1 MNDHERGEAHDH
13 AADDH
18 GAQDH
23 ARDRSESGH
32 EVSKAGGAHPPDHHH
47 PHDAQRHEHGSG
59 VVAGIRELIRPHS
72 HDAATK
78 IDTALESDARGVR
91 ALKLSLGAL
100 LVTGLL
106 QLVVV
111 IATGSVALL
120 SDTLHNFADALTAL
134 PIWLAFIIGRRP
146 ATRRFAYG
154 YGRAEDL
161 AGLVVLVFIT
171 GSALLAAYQA
181 VDRLLHPAEVQYLW
195 AVAIAGVVGF
205 AGNELVARYRM
216 NVGREIGSA
225 ALVADGLHAR
235 ADGFTSLAVVVG
247 AGGVALG
254 FPAAD
259 PIAGLIIA
267 ALILVVLKDAAG
279 DVLMRIM
286 DGVDPVIRDES
297 EAVLAEVPGVEGIGD
312 VRVRWIG
319 HRLHAEAEVTVD
331 QNRTI
336 AEAHDIAERARHAL
350 LHEVPHLASAIIH
363 ADPCGHDGNDPHA
376 ELAHHRVGG
385 GHQGTQTAVAPPNEM
400 EPRRAGG
407 S

>member
-1 MNDHERGEAHDH
+1 MNEYGQGQTRDDDGHDH
-13 AADDH
+13 ASDHAGDGH
-18 GAQDH
+18 GASD
-23 ARDRSESGH
+23 E
-32 EVSKAGGAHPPDHHH
+32 GGAHGPDHHH
-47 PHDAQRHEHGSG
+47 PHDDQEHADDHEHGSG
-59 VVAGIRELIRPHS
+59 LLAAIRDLVRPHS
-72 HDAATK
+72 HDSATK
-78 IDTALESDARGVR
+78 IDSALESDSRGVR
-91 ALKLSLGAL
+91 ALKLSLVAL
-100 LVTGLL
+100 LITGVL
-106 QLVVV
+106 QLIVV

-134 PIWLAFIIGRRP
+134 PIWLAFIVGRRA

-161 AGLVVLVFIT
+161 AGLVVLVFIA

-181 VDRLLHPAEVQYLW
+181 VDRLLHPAEVRYVW
-195 AVAIAGVVGF
+195 AVAIAGVIGF
-205 AGNELVARYRM
+205 AGNELVARYRIK
-216 NVGREIGSA
+216 VGREIGSA

-247 AGGVALG
+247 AAGVALG

-267 ALILVVLKDAAG
+267 ALILVVLKDAAR
-279 DVLMRIM
+279 DVLMRMM

-297 EAVLAEVPGVEGIGD
+297 EAVLAEVPGVEGVGE

-319 HRLHAEAEVTVD
+319 HRLHAEAEITID
-331 QNRTI
+331 EGRTI

-363 ADPCGHDGNDPHA
+363 ADPCGHGGSDPHA
-376 ELAHHRVGG
+376 ELAHHISPGDRVRPAQVG
-385 GHQGTQTAVAPPNEM
+385 
-400 EPRRAGG
+400 R
-407 S
+407 